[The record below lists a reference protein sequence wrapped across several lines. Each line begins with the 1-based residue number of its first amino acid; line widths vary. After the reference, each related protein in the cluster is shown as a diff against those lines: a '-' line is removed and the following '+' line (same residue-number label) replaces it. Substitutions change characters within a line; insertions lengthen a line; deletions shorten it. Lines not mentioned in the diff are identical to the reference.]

1 MATING
7 TSGNDNLRIS
17 AGISGDTLLGL
28 AGNDTLEAGIGA
40 GGNILR
46 GGDGNDILFAK
57 TNDQLFGDAGDDEL
71 NSDIGGSV
79 RNNTLSGGDGNDRI
93 FTLGNDIAL
102 GDAGDDIIFGGK
114 NGGNSLTGGN
124 GRDVFWL
131 ANVDLPTSANT
142 ISDFNPVVDTLRLD
156 LAGVTQLSDLTIAA
170 SGSDALISRSGTPI
184 AIIKNTAIA
193 NLTATNVVFGTTAP
207 NNTTVNV
214 APTVTSGAIANFAEN
229 GTATAYTVTAT
240 DPNAGTTLTYSI
252 SGTDAALFNINSS
265 TGAIAFINSPNFE
278 SPTDIGANNV
288 YDINV
293 IANDGDLIDTKAVA
307 IAVTNVNEAP
317 SGLTLNRIGVINAP
331 LQESQEVAT
340 VPVVDTAATGQFN
353 ATLNG
358 NTLTVQGSFSNLTSA
373 LRDTSTTG
381 GANGTG
387 GADSE
392 GNPIDSIHI
401 HSAAAG
407 ANGGIIRALTVTADA
422 NQLGGAFNGVFTLS
436 DTQVTLAKNN
446 GLYVNIHTLNN
457 PGGELRGQ
465 IILDT
470 VPIAENTTAVTT
482 VSAIDPEGAALTY
495 SLSGGADR
503 ALFAIAPT
511 TGALSF
517 IAAPNFEAPT
527 DAGTNNIYNVQVQ
540 VTDGTTP
547 VVRDLTVTVTN
558 VIAPDST
565 NYDFTNLPSLGI
577 TSTGQNIL
585 LGGFSGLFFQGT
597 NASNG
602 NLKFT
607 TLTDRGPNGEPTG
620 QNRPFSLPAFQPE
633 VVSFELN
640 RSTNAIAITKRTGLF
655 RADGTTK
662 LTGLPNLQAGANGIA
677 YTDEIGVDL
686 VAPIPN
692 VLTNDPFGIDSE
704 GIVITDNGNYWIVDE
719 YRPAIYE
726 FDTNGKMLNR
736 FIPRGTA
743 TAPAT
748 LTGGTDTNFAA
759 GTFGT
764 EVLPEVY
771 AQRRANRGF
780 EAVALEGNKLYAFI
794 QSAIDNPDFANNSTS
809 STSRNL
815 RILEFDI
822 VTKTVTGEYLYL
834 LDSISASGLFRT
846 DKIGDAVSLGNKK
859 FAVVERDDVF
869 NSDSNKLIYQIDLA
883 NATNIN
889 NPANFTLPS
898 GKTIEQ
904 LNPEKPN
911 PLTLS
916 ELELAGIRPVT
927 KTLIA
932 NAARSGY
939 TGVDKLEGLALVD
952 SNTLALINDND
963 FNVAGTTTPSRLG
976 LLSLPN
982 ALSITL
988 KKFQKN
994 DSDIFSVGSGTN
1006 PKPSLSFTVNSNGA
1020 SQVGEV
1026 GVFIVDD
1033 ADGKIDGLA
1042 PNTAGYA
1049 EKALTRAKVIFSSLS
1064 NNPDGFNANGLS
1076 RLLEFNDSDKFRFY
1090 VINDRGTT
1098 TNSALANKSFDKV
1111 TFSATSILNFTE
1123 SSGVSKFT
1131 FNNLDITIAPSDAP
1145 LELGT
1150 GLQDKTEGEVLDFTQ
1165 GLAPNVSQVRAEF
1178 TVNREAAFNNFVG
1191 FYKIE
1196 NARGDIR
1203 RADGTTVSVGQS
1215 GYIQAAIAGQVAG
1228 IDLSATNQSTATSTG
1243 IFRAGSIFAPFIVVN
1258 GSPSAILDSNPNNDP
1273 AVYFPFLGANTD
1285 KVDHI
1290 RLLGN
1295 NTFGFEDL
1303 PSGGDF
1309 DYNDIIVRVK
1319 LTPVA

>member
-1 MATING
+1 MATISG
-7 TSGNDNLRIS
+7 TSGDNKDLRIGV
-17 AGISGDTLLGL
+17 GISGDTLLGL
-28 AGNDTLEAGIGA
+28 AGNDVLDAGDGA
-40 GGNILR
+40 GNNILD
-46 GGDGNDILFAK
+46 GGDGNDILYGK
-57 TNDQLFGDAGDDEL
+57 TSDQLIGGAGDDEL
-71 NSDIGGSV
+71 NSDGAGG
-79 RNNTLSGGDGNDRI
+79 NTFSGGDGKDFI
-93 FTLGNDIAL
+93 FTDRNDTAD
-102 GDAGDDIIFGGK
+102 GGAGDDVIYAGAK
-114 NGGNSLTGGN
+114 GGNTITGGD
-124 GRDVFWL
+124 GKDKFVIT
-131 ANVDLPTSANT
+131 DTPTTPNA
-142 ISDFNPVVDTLRLD
+142 IADFNPTSDSISVNVGGVAKLND
-156 LAGVTQLSDLTIAA
+156 LTFTQSGADAIISLTSGGIQLSVVKNT
-170 SGSDALISRSGTPI
+170 LISNLNSTTVG
-184 AIIKNTAIA
+184 IA
-193 NLTATNVVFGTTAP
+193 NQ
-207 NNTTVNV
+207 
-214 APTVTSGAIANFAEN
+214 APTITSGAIASFAEN
-229 GTATAYTVTAT
+229 GTGTVYTVTAT
-240 DPNAGTTLTYSI
+240 DPNLDTLTYSI
-252 SGTDAALFNINSS
+252 TGADANQFNINSS
-265 TGAIAFINSPNFE
+265 TGAVTFKTPPNFE
-278 SPTDIGANNV
+278 AATDNGTNNV

-293 IANDGDLIDTKAVA
+293 IASDGSLTATNAVA
-307 IAVTNVNEAP
+307 ITVTNVNEAP
-317 SGLTLNRIGVINAP
+317 SGLTLSRIGVINAP

-340 VPVVDTAATGQFN
+340 IPVVDTAATGQFN

-373 LRDTSTTG
+373 LRDTNTSG
-381 GANGTG
+381 GV
-387 GADSE
+387 DSE

-407 ANGGIIRALTVTADA
+407 TNGGIIRALTVTADA
-422 NQLGGAFNGVFTLS
+422 NQLGGTFNGVFTLS
-436 DTQVTLAKNN
+436 DSQVTLAKNN

-482 VSAIDPEGAALTY
+482 VSAIDPEGNALTY

-503 ALFAIAPT
+503 TLFAINPT

-517 IAAPNFEAPT
+517 VTAPNFEAPA

-540 VTDGTTP
+540 VSDGTTP
-547 VVRDLTVTVTN
+547 VIRDLTVTVTN

-597 NASNG
+597 NATNG

-607 TLTDRGPNGEPTG
+607 TLTDRGPNGEPNG
-620 QNRPFSLPAFQPE
+620 QNRPFALPAFQPE

-686 VAPIPN
+686 VVPIPN

-704 GIVITDNGNYWIVDE
+704 GIVITENGNYWIVDE

-726 FDTNGKMLNR
+726 FDANGKMLNR

-748 LTGGTDTNFAA
+748 LTGGTDINFAA

-771 AQRRANRGF
+771 AQRRPNRGF

-794 QSAIDNPDFANNSTS
+794 QSAIDHPDVANNATS

-822 VTKTVTGEYLYL
+822 VTKAVTGEYLYL
-834 LDSISASGLFRT
+834 LDSISASGLFKT

-889 NPANFTLPS
+889 NTANFTLPS

-904 LNPEKPN
+904 LTE
-911 PLTLS
+911 S
-916 ELELAGIRPVT
+916 ELTAAGIKVVT
-927 KTLIA
+927 KNLIA
-932 NAARSGY
+932 NAAKSGY

-963 FNVAGTTTPSRLG
+963 FNVAGTTTPARLG

-982 ALSITL
+982 ALPVTL

-994 DSDIFSVGSGTN
+994 DSDIFSVGSGSN
-1006 PKPSLSFTVNSNGA
+1006 PRPSLSFTVNSNGA

-1042 PNTAGYA
+1042 PNAAGYA
-1049 EKALTRAKVIFSSLS
+1049 EKALARAKVIFSSLG
-1064 NNPDGFNANGLS
+1064 NNPDGFTANGLS

-1090 VINDRGTT
+1090 VINDRSTT
-1098 TNSALANKSFDKV
+1098 TSSALTNKSFDKV
-1111 TFSATSILNFTE
+1111 TFSPATILNFRET
-1123 SSGVSKFT
+1123 SGVNTIT
-1131 FNNLDITIAPSDAP
+1131 FNGLDITIAPSDAALP
-1145 LELGT
+1145 IGT
-1150 GLQDKTEGEVLDFTQ
+1150 ALQDKTEGEVFDLTQ
-1165 GLAPNVSQVRAEF
+1165 GFDTTAFSQVKAEF

-1196 NARGDIR
+1196 NAKGDIKKS
-1203 RADGTTVSVGQS
+1203 DGTTVKVGES
-1215 GYIQAAIAGQVAG
+1215 GYVQAAIAGQISG
-1228 IDLSATNQSTATSTG
+1228 IDLSVSNQSTQTSSG
-1243 IFRAGSIFAPFIVVN
+1243 MFKAGSIFAPFIVVN
-1258 GSPSAILDSNPNNDP
+1258 GNPSAILDSNPNNDP

-1290 RLLGN
+1290 RLLAN